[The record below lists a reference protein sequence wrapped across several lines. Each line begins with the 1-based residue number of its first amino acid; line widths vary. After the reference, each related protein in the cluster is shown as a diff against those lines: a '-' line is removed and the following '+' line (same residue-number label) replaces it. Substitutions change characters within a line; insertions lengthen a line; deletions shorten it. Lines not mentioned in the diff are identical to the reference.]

1 MAPLPEAAEVSP
13 DLIRRRR
20 KVEQKRQEQ
29 DRRDELEYIENGPHY
44 AGSDHA

>member
-1 MAPLPEAAEVSP
+1 MAPLPEAAKVSP
-13 DLIRRRR
+13 DLIRRGR

-29 DRRDELEYIENGPHY
+29 DRHDELEFIENGPHY